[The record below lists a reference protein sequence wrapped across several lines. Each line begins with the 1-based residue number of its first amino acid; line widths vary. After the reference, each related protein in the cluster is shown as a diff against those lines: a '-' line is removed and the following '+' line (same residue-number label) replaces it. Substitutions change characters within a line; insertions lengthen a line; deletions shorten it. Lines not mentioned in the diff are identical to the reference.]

1 VPFAIWAGVVT
12 FTMVT
17 LFVYPTLP
25 LPAAERIV
33 ELENWDTAA
42 NNGDPRLL
50 RDFVIWRDSLAG

>member
-1 VPFAIWAGVVT
+1 
-12 FTMVT
+12 MVT